1 MNQSETFGAWLKRR
15 RRSLDLTQQAL
26 ADCAGC
32 SLVTIRKFEADERRP
47 SRQLAE
53 LLADCLQ
60 IADGEREVFVT
71 FARLPDMAA
80 APVGLPAPPP
90 AAPLPARPPAPP
102 ASLPSTTA
110 RPTPPLVMMPAPLTG
125 LIGREA
131 DVAAAGELL
140 ARPGVRVVTLTGPGG
155 TGKTRLAMEI
165 GRRLIDSGL
174 GRFPDGVVFVD
185 LAPLDDP
192 ALVMQAIAGEL
203 GVQDAPNRPFAAAV
217 GDYLAARRMLLIL
230 DNFEQ
235 VLDAADDLFHLLRR
249 AGGLSL
255 LITSRTVLNLYGE
268 YEYPVPSLP
277 LPQSPALTLEELL
290 RSPAVALF
298 VERGRAARPGF
309 SLTIENAAAVVAIC
323 ARLDGLP
330 LAIELAAARVR
341 SLAPPALLAQLTSSL
356 DLATQFRSLSERQR
370 TLRGAIDW
378 SVRLLEPEEQTLF
391 ARLGVFSGSFDAE
404 AAAEVCGDGP
414 TSPEGHFAERLASLT
429 GKSMIQATDAPEGSP
444 PRYRLLIILRE
455 YALEQLNNIG
465 EQDEIAGRHL
475 AYYCRLAEQTAPLL
489 EQKEQAAWL
498 RRLAAEHDN
507 LRAALA
513 FGLERPEQRVEALRL
528 AAALRSFW
536 RFRGLFTEGRHWL
549 RQLLAAAPPGAPLDV
564 LANAYSAAGM
574 IARYQ
579 DDHDEALSLLHKSLD
594 LYRAQGEA
602 ADRRQMAVTLRNIAA
617 IYYWREELEQVE
629 QYTLDILA
637 IEREMNNLPAVATML
652 GNLASVNKLL
662 GRFDLTR
669 AYQTEALE
677 LHRRV
682 SGAGSIISSLNGLG
696 LLEFHEG
703 NLDES
708 QRLFEEGLAM
718 ARSIEDPYH
727 QSMLL
732 ANLAEGKMVMGRLSE
747 ARAELEESLALAR
760 AGGFQRLE
768 MTGVFNLGLLRLL
781 EGGDPREAWP
791 PMRDALAFW
800 RESGIRVMVDV
811 SLYPIALLF
820 SRMGWDEAA
829 ICLVSYVDSRTR
841 NPVRAPDFQMMLEEI
856 EPAARA
862 RLGAAGL
869 AAAEA
874 AGRELIT
881 DEAVDLALR
890 TGDELP
896 ATVR

>member
-1 MNQSETFGAWLKRR
+1 MNQSETFGTWLKKR

-60 IADGEREVFVT
+60 IAAGERAAFIV
-71 FARLPDMAA
+71 FARLPETATT
-80 APVGLPAPPP
+80 PAPPPAPLP
-90 AAPLPARPPAPP
+90 AAPLPARSSAPP
-102 ASLPSTTA
+102 LIV
-110 RPTPPLVMMPAPLTG
+110 LPAPLTG
-125 LIGREA
+125 LIGRET
-131 DVAAAGELL
+131 DVTAVGELL
-140 ARPGVRVVTLTGPGG
+140 DRPGVRVVTLTGPGG
-155 TGKTRLAMEI
+155 TGKTRLAMEV
-165 GRRLIDSGL
+165 GRRLIEGGL
-174 GRFPDGVVFVD
+174 RRFPDGIVFVD
-185 LAPLDDP
+185 LASIDEPD
-192 ALVMQAIAGEL
+192 LVAQAIAGEL
-203 GVQDAPNRPFAAAV
+203 GVKDAPNRSFPAAV
-217 GDYLAARRMLLIL
+217 GDFLAARRLLLIL

-249 AGGLSL
+249 AAGLSL
-255 LITSRTVLNLYGE
+255 LVTSRTALNFYGE
-268 YEYPVPSLP
+268 YEYPVAPLSLP
-277 LPQSPALTLEELL
+277 HSPALAPEELL

-298 VERGRAARPGF
+298 VERGRAVRPGF
-309 SLTIENAAAVVAIC
+309 TLTVENAAAVVAIC

-341 SLAPPALLAQLTSSL
+341 SLAPPALLVELTSSL
-356 DLATQFRSLSERQR
+356 DLATGFRSLSERQR

-378 SVRLLEPEEQTLF
+378 SYRLLEPTEQRLF

-404 AAAEVCGDGP
+404 AAAGVCGRGP
-414 TSPEGHFAERLASLT
+414 TSPVGEDASPVGYFVERLASLA
-429 GKSMIQATDAPEGSP
+429 GKSMIQMADAPEGSA
-444 PRYRLLIILRE
+444 PRFRLLITLRE
-455 YALEQLNNIG
+455 FAVEQLARLD
-465 EQDEIAGRHL
+465 EQEEIAGHHL
-475 AYYCRLAEQTAPLL
+475 AYYRRLAEETAPLL
-489 EQKEQAAWL
+489 EQTEQAAWL
-498 RRLAAEHDN
+498 QRLAAEHDN
-507 LRAALA
+507 ARAALA
-513 FGLERPEQRVEALRL
+513 FGLERPEYRVEALRL
-528 AAALRSFW
+528 ATALRGFW

-549 RQLLAAAPPGAPLDV
+549 HQLLAAAPPDAPLDV
-564 LANAYSAAGM
+564 LANAYSVIGM

-579 DDHDEALSLLHKSLD
+579 DDHDEALSLLHTSLD

-669 AYQTEALE
+669 AYQTEALD

-703 NLDES
+703 NLGES

-718 ARSIEDPYH
+718 ARAIEDPYH

-732 ANLAEGKMVMGRLSE
+732 ANLAEGKMVMSRPGE

-768 MTGVFNLGLLRLL
+768 MTGVFNMGLLHLL
-781 EGGDPREAWP
+781 EGGDPREAWR
-791 PMRDALAFW
+791 PMRDALVYW

-829 ICLVSYVDSRTR
+829 IYLVSYVDSRTR
-841 NPVRAPDFQMMLEEI
+841 NPVRAPDFNMMLQEI
-856 EPAARA
+856 EPAALA
-862 RLGAAGL
+862 RLGATRL

-874 AGRELIT
+874 TGRELIP

-890 TGDELP
+890 MGDELLLP
-896 ATVR
+896 TR